1 MPAAANTI
9 RKPSKYR
16 NERGGKF
23 RVLVGAHIDNGPPG
37 CECDECSVSDG
48 KNHLYRQRDAKDPP
62 AWAGDIIETT
72 ADLEMRFNAGPY
84 SRKFERVREDA
95 PAVVGHVWDQAKET
109 LEQFTA
115 RMNKVNAPKPS
126 LNLDAMA
133 LKDLQQLAADEEIDL
148 KGAKTKEEAVK
159 VIKASL

>member
-1 MPAAANTI
+1 MPAANTI
-9 RKPSKYR
+9 RKPSRYR
-16 NERGGKF
+16 DERGGKF
-23 RVLVGAHIDNGPPG
+23 RVIVGGHLDKGPPG
-37 CECDECSVSDG
+37 CDCDACFASDG

-62 AWAGDIIETT
+62 NWAGDIIETE

-115 RMNKVNAPKPS
+115 RMSKANAPKTP

-148 KGAKTKEEAVK
+148 KGAKTAAEAIK
-159 VIKASL
+159 IIKASL